1 MPERNLSEECA
12 WLVLASHTI
21 PDPDDVEGW
30 RVFGAAVMKQAEE
43 NIKNRSMKRHGAMRK
58 NFEDLYG
65 GK

>member
-12 WLVLASHTI
+12 WILLRCHTI

-30 RVFGAAVMKQAEE
+30 LVFGAQVEAQAEE
-43 NIKNRSMKRHGAMRK
+43 NIKNRSMKRNGLIRK